1 MSQDDDKHINGNLK
15 PEIGRKLDYVF
26 GKAIGRQHNLDRS
39 LSMLKAL
46 EKIGIHDTPTS
57 RIYIADHLEKVFYNP
72 DNIASQNGNWVKRD
86 SLLAGPRGF
95 LKVESTWKANKLI
108 TIVLKGGKGG

>member
-1 MSQDDDKHINGNLK
+1 MNHLK
-15 PEIGRKLDYVF
+15 PDIGRKLDYLF
-26 GKAIGRQHNLDRS
+26 GKATGRQHNLDRS

-46 EKIGIHDTPTS
+46 ERIGLYETPTS
-57 RIYIADHLEKVFYNP
+57 RSYIAEHLEQVFYNQE
-72 DNIASQNGNWVKRD
+72 NISSQNGNWVKRD

-95 LKVESTWKANKLI
+95 LKVESTWKGNKLI